1 MLKPKQLFIIIY
13 VNVCVER
20 VYPHKT
26 KNHIYPVYQVK
37 LYSRTNTSS
46 YSIWMYNFHVIY
58 NNN

>member
-46 YSIWMYNFHVIY
+46 YSIWMYNFHV
-58 NNN
+58 